1 MNDPNFRLQYTVF
14 LFNRIIAHSAYPVHV
29 PFCILQF
36 RSYRVKYIFPTP
48 PSLPMEFFILL
59 LVLGLLSGMVFTFVK
74 ACQVTSLEQKVRTL
88 ETEVARLKERLDPRS
103 SPRNVPAETRKS
115 LPAPAEFPVQ
125 AIRRLP
131 PAAPVREPSPS
142 PRHSVQTVRNIRPA
156 AALPASFSWEYFIG
170 AKLLSWIGGF
180 VLFLGTGFFVKYS
193 IDNDLISPEW
203 RVTLTYLAAAGLLG
217 AGLSRLRKKYP
228 ILSGTLTSTGIL
240 VLYLAT
246 CAGRMFYELPFF
258 TPAIATILLAATTA
272 AAFILAVWLR
282 FRVIAFLGIIGG
294 FLTPVILSTGQDH
307 TGTLFLYM
315 TILNAG
321 LLAVVAATR
330 WTGAGGAGLAAY
342 TILLMGWFD
351 EYGGPSHI
359 LAVVILSLC
368 TLLLYGGYGLY
379 AGTRQAE
386 PDRKGGPFLLA
397 FCAIAVTCLTAFR
410 LQAECSFRFLSP
422 SSHLLL
428 LLAGMLPMIALL
440 PLARAKS
447 TYWSCFLP
455 MGLFTVFY
463 FYQSSAEEASQ
474 STLWISS
481 QLQGLFCLFM
491 IPASYAVLSARTPSG
506 GAYLAELQPGVR
518 ISCFATAALAWLLVM
533 HPLSPSPFYVFL
545 TAATFCGM
553 AAWHRRGQALMA
565 AAAGYTI
572 AASYQDIHPAG
583 SAVIFL
589 AIFLLPL
596 LLVRRFRSGLLAWSA
611 SALAFPLFYLSWW
624 LFGTAHHPE
633 ATHFWDSTVAL
644 ACAAPPLLAALALRR
659 LPEETLLKR
668 SAILCFY
675 YGAAIG
681 MLTLAIGLQ
690 WTGAPLTV
698 AWSLEGLALLLLCGK
713 FPLPR
718 LAWTGFFL
726 LAFLFVR
733 NGLSQAFVQL
743 DPAGMPALRTM
754 FATMVFC
761 CMAGAWW
768 VQKKV
773 TPRLP
778 GGRSSGLRVLV
789 AALNIFGAILLFI
802 WMNTEIS
809 CGFAAPGDRPLMIQF
824 GSSVAQDLTI
834 SIAWSLFA
842 LGLIATGFDI
852 RSSRVRMAGLALL
865 GITLLKVVCYDISS
879 LGQLYRVG
887 ALVGLAAIVLISS
900 FLYQKFTMKLRNK
913 KKSQGEASKS

>member
-1 MNDPNFRLQYTVF
+1 
-14 LFNRIIAHSAYPVHV
+14 
-29 PFCILQF
+29 
-36 RSYRVKYIFPTP
+36 
-48 PSLPMEFFILL
+48 MEFFILL

-74 ACQVTSLEQKVRTL
+74 ACQVVSLEQKVRTL
-88 ETEVARLKERLDPRS
+88 ETEVARLQESLHPRP

-115 LPAPAEFPVQ
+115 LPAPSESPAQPV
-125 AIRRLP
+125 RTLP
-131 PAAPVREPSPS
+131 PAAPVREPVHALPS
-142 PRHSVQTVRNIRPA
+142 RHSLQPVRNAMPA
-156 AALPASFSWEYFIG
+156 PSRTASFSWEYFIG

-193 IDNDLISPEW
+193 IDNELISPEW
-203 RVTLTYLAAAGLLG
+203 RVGLTYLAAAVLLG
-217 AGLSRLRKKYP
+217 AGLSRLRRKYP

-258 TPAIATILLAATTA
+258 TPAMATILLAATTA
-272 AAFILAVWLR
+272 AAFMLAVRLR

-307 TGTLFLYM
+307 TVSLFLYM

-330 WTGAGGAGLAAY
+330 WTAAGGAGLAAY
-342 TILLMGWFD
+342 AILLMGWFD
-351 EYGGPSHI
+351 EYGGPSHVAAVAI
-359 LAVVILSLC
+359 LTLC

-379 AGTRQAE
+379 AGKRQAE
-386 PDRKGGPFLLA
+386 PEKQGAPFLLA
-397 FCAIAVTCLTAFR
+397 FCSIAVTCLTAFH
-410 LQAECSFRFLSP
+410 LELECSFRFLSA
-422 SSHLLL
+422 SCQTLLL
-428 LLAGMLPMIALL
+428 LTGMLPMIALL
-440 PLARAKS
+440 PLARARS
-447 TYWSCFLP
+447 TYWGCFLP
-455 MGLFTVFY
+455 MGLFTVFF
-463 FYQSSAEEASQ
+463 FYQSSAAGVAQ
-474 STLWISS
+474 SSLWLPAL
-481 QLQGLFCLFM
+481 LQGLFCLFL

-506 GAYLAELQPGVR
+506 GACLAELQPGVR
-518 ISCFATAALAWLLVM
+518 ISCFATAALAWLLVLY
-533 HPLSPSPFYVFL
+533 PPSPTPWYVFL
-545 TAATFCGM
+545 TAAAFCVM
-553 AAWHRRGQALMA
+553 AVRHQRGQALMV
-565 AAAGYTI
+565 AAAGYAL
-572 AASYQDIHPAG
+572 AAFCQQIHPAG
-583 SAVIFL
+583 SAAIFL
-589 AIFLLPL
+589 AVFLLPL
-596 LLVRRFRSGLLAWSA
+596 LLVRRFCGGLLAWSA
-611 SALAFPLFYLSWW
+611 SALAAPLFYFSWR
-624 LFGTAHHPE
+624 LFGMEHHPE
-633 ATHFWDSTVAL
+633 TTRFWEAAVAL
-644 ACAAPPLLAALALRR
+644 ICAAPPLLTALRLQR
-659 LPEETLLKR
+659 LPIETLLKR
-668 SAILCFY
+668 PAVLSFY
-675 YGAAIG
+675 YGAGIG

-698 AWSLEGLALLLLCGK
+698 AWSLEGLALLLLCGR

-718 LAWTGFFL
+718 LAWTGFLL
-726 LAFLFVR
+726 LAFLFIR
-733 NGLSQAFVQL
+733 YGLSRAFVQL
-743 DPAGMPALRTM
+743 DPAGMPALRTT

-768 VQKKV
+768 VRRKV

-778 GGRSSGLRVLV
+778 ECHKPRLHIMVTI
-789 AALNIFGAILLFI
+789 LNIFGAILLFI

-900 FLYQKFTMKLRNK
+900 FLYQKFNIKLRNK
-913 KKSQGEASKS
+913 KKTRGEAPKS

>member
-1 MNDPNFRLQYTVF
+1 
-14 LFNRIIAHSAYPVHV
+14 
-29 PFCILQF
+29 
-36 RSYRVKYIFPTP
+36 
-48 PSLPMEFFILL
+48 MEFFILL

-74 ACQVTSLEQKVRTL
+74 ACQVTFLEQKVYTL
-88 ETEVARLKERLDPRS
+88 ETEVARLKERLYPRS
-103 SPRNVPAETRKS
+103 SPQSPPAETRKS
-115 LPAPAEFPVQ
+115 LPAPAKFPAQ
-125 AIRRLP
+125 PIRRLP
-131 PAAPVREPSPS
+131 PTAPVRAPSPS
-142 PRHSVQTVRNIRPA
+142 PQHSVQAVRNTRAA

-203 RVTLTYLAAAGLLG
+203 RVTLTYLAAAVLLG
-217 AGLSRLRKKYP
+217 AGLSRLRRKYP

-246 CAGRMFYELPFF
+246 CAGRMFYQLPFF
-258 TPAIATILLAATTA
+258 TPTMATILLAATTA

-282 FRVIAFLGIIGG
+282 FQVIAFLGIIGG

-307 TGTLFLYM
+307 TATLFLYM

-321 LLAVVAATR
+321 LLAVAAATR
-330 WTGAGGAGLAAY
+330 WSAAGGTGLAAY

-351 EYGGPSHI
+351 EYGGPSHVA
-359 LAVVILSLC
+359 AVAILSLC

-379 AGTRQAE
+379 AGRRQAE
-386 PDRKGGPFLLA
+386 PDSKGRPFLLA
-397 FCAIAVTCLTAFR
+397 FCSIAVTCLTAFR
-410 LQAECSFRFLSP
+410 LESECSFRFLSA
-422 SSHLLL
+422 SSQALLL
-428 LLAGMLPMIALL
+428 LTGMLPMIALL
-440 PLARAKS
+440 PLARARS
-447 TYWSCFLP
+447 AYWGYFLP
-455 MGLFTVFY
+455 MGIFSVFF
-463 FYQSSAEEASQ
+463 FYQSSASGVAQ
-474 STLWISS
+474 SSLWLPAL
-481 QLQGLFCLFM
+481 LQGLFCLFI

-518 ISCFATAALAWLLVM
+518 MSCLTTAALAWLLVI
-533 HPLSPSPFYVFL
+533 HPSLSSPLYVFL
-545 TAATFCGM
+545 TAAAFCVM
-553 AAWHRRGQALMA
+553 AVRYRKGQALMV
-565 AAAGYTI
+565 AAAGYTL
-572 AASYQDIHPAG
+572 AAYCLQIHPAG
-583 SAVIFL
+583 SAAVFL
-589 AIFLLPL
+589 TLFLLPL
-596 LLVRRFRSGLLAWSA
+596 LLARRFRSGLLAWSS
-611 SALAFPLFYLSWW
+611 SALAAPLFYLSWR
-624 LFGTAHHPE
+624 LFGMDHHPE
-633 ATHFWDSTVAL
+633 ATRFWEAAVAL
-644 ACAAPPLLAALALRR
+644 TCAAPPLLGALYLQK
-659 LPEETLLKR
+659 LPSETLLKR
-668 SAILCFY
+668 SSVLSFY
-675 YGAAIG
+675 YGTGIG
-681 MLTLAIGLQ
+681 MLTLAISLQ

-718 LAWTGFFL
+718 LAWTGFLL

-733 NGLSQAFVQL
+733 DGLSQAFVQL
-743 DPAGMPALRTM
+743 DPDGMPALRTM

-768 VQKKV
+768 VQRKV
-773 TPRLP
+773 TPQLPENHRPRL
-778 GGRSSGLRVLV
+778 RIMVTI
-789 AALNIFGAILLFI
+789 LNILGAILLFI

-809 CGFAAPGDRPLMIQF
+809 CGFAAPGDRPLMIQL

-865 GITLLKVVCYDISS
+865 GITLLKAVCYDISS

-900 FLYQKFTMKLRNK
+900 FLYQKFNIKLRNK
-913 KKSQGEASKS
+913 KKPRGEAPKS

>member
-1 MNDPNFRLQYTVF
+1 
-14 LFNRIIAHSAYPVHV
+14 
-29 PFCILQF
+29 
-36 RSYRVKYIFPTP
+36 
-48 PSLPMEFFILL
+48 MEFFILL

-74 ACQVTSLEQKVRTL
+74 ACQVTFLEQKVYTL
-88 ETEVARLKERLDPRS
+88 ETEVARLKERLDPGS
-103 SPRNVPAETRKS
+103 SPQRPPAETRKS
-115 LPAPAEFPVQ
+115 LPAPAKFPAQ
-125 AIRRLP
+125 PIHRLP
-131 PAAPVREPSPS
+131 PTAPVREPSPS
-142 PRHSVQTVRNIRPA
+142 PQHSVQAVRNTRPA

-203 RVTLTYLAAAGLLG
+203 RVTLTYLAAAVLLG
-217 AGLSRLRKKYP
+217 AGLSRLRRKYP

-246 CAGRMFYELPFF
+246 CAGRMFYQLPFF
-258 TPAIATILLAATTA
+258 TPAMATILLAATTA

-282 FRVIAFLGIIGG
+282 FQVIAFLGIIGG

-307 TGTLFLYM
+307 TATLFLYM

-321 LLAVVAATR
+321 LLAVAAATR
-330 WTGAGGAGLAAY
+330 WSAAGGTGLAAY

-351 EYGGPSHI
+351 EYGGPSHVA
-359 LAVVILSLC
+359 AVAILSLC

-379 AGTRQAE
+379 AGRRQAE
-386 PDRKGGPFLLA
+386 PDSKGRPFLLA

-410 LQAECSFRFLSP
+410 LESECSFRFLSA
-422 SSHLLL
+422 SSQALLL
-428 LLAGMLPMIALL
+428 LTGMLPMIALL
-440 PLARAKS
+440 PLARARS
-447 TYWSCFLP
+447 AYWGYFLP
-455 MGLFTVFY
+455 MGIFTVFF
-463 FYQSSAEEASQ
+463 FYQSSASGVAQ
-474 STLWISS
+474 SSLWLPAL
-481 QLQGLFCLFM
+481 LQGLFCLFM

-518 ISCFATAALAWLLVM
+518 MSCLTTAALAWLLVI
-533 HPLSPSPFYVFL
+533 HPSLSSPLYVFL
-545 TAATFCGM
+545 TTAAFCVM
-553 AAWHRRGQALMA
+553 AVRYRKGQALMV
-565 AAAGYTI
+565 AAAGYTL
-572 AASYQDIHPAG
+572 AAYCLQIHPAG
-583 SAVIFL
+583 SAAVFL
-589 AIFLLPL
+589 TLFLLPL
-596 LLVRRFRSGLLAWSA
+596 LLARRFRSGLLAWSS
-611 SALAFPLFYLSWW
+611 SALAAPLFYLSWR
-624 LFGTAHHPE
+624 LFGMDYHPE
-633 ATHFWDSTVAL
+633 ATRFWEAAVAL
-644 ACAAPPLLAALALRR
+644 TCAAPPLLGALYLQK
-659 LPEETLLKR
+659 LPAETLLKR
-668 SAILCFY
+668 SSVLSFY
-675 YGAAIG
+675 YGTGIG

-718 LAWTGFFL
+718 LAWTGFLL

-733 NGLSQAFVQL
+733 DGLSQAFVQL
-743 DPAGMPALRTM
+743 DPDGMPALRTM

-768 VQKKV
+768 VQRKV
-773 TPRLP
+773 TPQLPENHRPRL
-778 GGRSSGLRVLV
+778 RIMVKI
-789 AALNIFGAILLFI
+789 LNILGAILLFI

-809 CGFAAPGDRPLMIQF
+809 CGFAAPGDRPLMIQL

-865 GITLLKVVCYDISS
+865 GITLLKAVCYDISS

-900 FLYQKFTMKLRNK
+900 FLYQKFNIKLRNK
-913 KKSQGEASKS
+913 KKPRGEAPKS

>member
-1 MNDPNFRLQYTVF
+1 
-14 LFNRIIAHSAYPVHV
+14 
-29 PFCILQF
+29 
-36 RSYRVKYIFPTP
+36 
-48 PSLPMEFFILL
+48 MEFFILL

-74 ACQVTSLEQKVRTL
+74 ACQVTFLEQKVYTL

-103 SPRNVPAETRKS
+103 SPQRPPAETRKS
-115 LPAPAEFPVQ
+115 LPAPAKFPAQ
-125 AIRRLP
+125 PIRRLP
-131 PAAPVREPSPS
+131 PTAPVREPSPS
-142 PRHSVQTVRNIRPA
+142 PQHSVQAVRNTRAA

-203 RVTLTYLAAAGLLG
+203 RVTLTYLAAAVLLG
-217 AGLSRLRKKYP
+217 AGLSRLRRKYP

-246 CAGRMFYELPFF
+246 CAGRMFYQLPFF
-258 TPAIATILLAATTA
+258 TPAMATILLAATTA

-282 FRVIAFLGIIGG
+282 FQVIAFLGIIGG

-307 TGTLFLYM
+307 TATLFLYM

-321 LLAVVAATR
+321 LLAVAAATK
-330 WTGAGGAGLAAY
+330 WSAAGGTGLAAY

-351 EYGGPSHI
+351 EYGGPSHVA
-359 LAVVILSLC
+359 AVAILSLC

-379 AGTRQAE
+379 AGRRQVE
-386 PDRKGGPFLLA
+386 PYSKGRPFLLA

-410 LQAECSFRFLSP
+410 LESECSFRFLSA
-422 SSHLLL
+422 SSQALLL
-428 LLAGMLPMIALL
+428 LTGMLPMIALL
-440 PLARAKS
+440 PLARARS
-447 TYWSCFLP
+447 AYWGYFLP
-455 MGLFTVFY
+455 MGIFTVFF
-463 FYQSSAEEASQ
+463 FYQSSASGVAQ
-474 STLWISS
+474 SSLWLPAL
-481 QLQGLFCLFM
+481 LQGLFCLFM

-518 ISCFATAALAWLLVM
+518 MSCLTTAALAWLLVI
-533 HPLSPSPFYVFL
+533 HPSLSSPLYVFL
-545 TAATFCGM
+545 TAAAFCVM
-553 AAWHRRGQALMA
+553 AVRYRKGQALMV
-565 AAAGYTI
+565 AAAGYTL
-572 AASYQDIHPAG
+572 AAYCLQIHPAG
-583 SAVIFL
+583 SAAVCL
-589 AIFLLPL
+589 TLFLLPL
-596 LLVRRFRSGLLAWSA
+596 LLARRFRSGLLAWSS
-611 SALAFPLFYLSWW
+611 SALAAPLFYLSWR
-624 LFGTAHHPE
+624 LFGMDHHPE
-633 ATHFWDSTVAL
+633 ATRFWEAAVAL
-644 ACAAPPLLAALALRR
+644 TCAAPPLLGALYLQK
-659 LPEETLLKR
+659 LPAETLLKR
-668 SAILCFY
+668 SSVLSFY
-675 YGAAIG
+675 YGTGIG
-681 MLTLAIGLQ
+681 MLTLAISLQ

-718 LAWTGFFL
+718 LAWTGFLL

-733 NGLSQAFVQL
+733 DGLSQAFVQL
-743 DPAGMPALRTM
+743 DPDGMPALRTM

-761 CMAGAWW
+761 CMAGDWW
-768 VQKKV
+768 VQRKV
-773 TPRLP
+773 TPQLPENHRPRL
-778 GGRSSGLRVLV
+778 RIMVTI
-789 AALNIFGAILLFI
+789 LNILGAILLFI

-809 CGFAAPGDRPLMIQF
+809 CGFAAPGDRPLMIQL

-865 GITLLKVVCYDISS
+865 GITLLKAVCYDISS

-900 FLYQKFTMKLRNK
+900 FLYQKFNIKLRNK
-913 KKSQGEASKS
+913 KKPRGEAPKS

>member
-1 MNDPNFRLQYTVF
+1 
-14 LFNRIIAHSAYPVHV
+14 
-29 PFCILQF
+29 
-36 RSYRVKYIFPTP
+36 
-48 PSLPMEFFILL
+48 MEFFILL
-59 LVLGLLSGMVFTFVK
+59 LVLSLLSGMVFTFVK
-74 ACQVTSLEQKVRTL
+74 ACQVTSLEKKVRTL
-88 ETEVARLKERLDPRS
+88 ETEVTRLKERLAPRS
-103 SPRNVPAETRKS
+103 SPQNASTENRKS
-115 LPAPAEFPVQ
+115 LP
-125 AIRRLP
+125 P
-131 PAAPVREPSPS
+131 PAATPEHPVRTLPSVVTVREPVPVLPDRNRVQPAQNAKPAPS
-142 PRHSVQTVRNIRPA
+142 
-156 AALPASFSWEYFIG
+156 LPASFSWEYFIG
-170 AKLLSWIGGF
+170 ARLLSWIGGF

-193 IDNDLISPEW
+193 IDNELISPEW
-203 RVTLTYLAAAGLLG
+203 RVALTYLAAAVLLG
-217 AGLSRLRKKYP
+217 AGLSRLKRRYP
-228 ILSGTLTSTGIL
+228 ILAGTLTSTGIL

-258 TPAIATILLAATTA
+258 TPAIATSLLAATTA
-272 AAFILAVWLR
+272 AAFILAVRLR
-282 FRVIAFLGIIGG
+282 FRVIVFLGIIGG

-307 TGTLFLYM
+307 TVSLFLYM

-330 WTGAGGAGLAAY
+330 WTAAGGAGLAAY

-359 LAVVILSLC
+359 AAVAILSLC

-379 AGTRQAE
+379 AGTRQAK

-410 LQAECSFRFLSP
+410 LESECSLRFLST
-422 SSHLLL
+422 SSQTLLL
-428 LLAGMLPMIALL
+428 LTGMLPMIALL
-440 PLARAKS
+440 PLARARS
-447 TYWSCFLP
+447 TYWGYFLP
-455 MGLFTVFY
+455 MGMFTVFF

-474 STLWISS
+474 SALWISS

-518 ISCFATAALAWLLVM
+518 ISCLATAALAWLLVM

-553 AAWHRRGQALMA
+553 AAWHRRGQPLMA

-572 AASYQDIHPAG
+572 AASYQDIHPV
-583 SAVIFL
+583 SSTVIFL

-596 LLVRRFRSGLLAWSA
+596 LLVRRFRSGLLAWSS

-633 ATHFWDSTVAL
+633 AVRFWDSAVAL
-644 ACAAPPLLAALALRR
+644 TCAAPPMLAALYLQR
-659 LPEETLLKR
+659 LPAETLLKR
-668 SAILCFY
+668 SATLSFY
-675 YGAAIG
+675 YGAGIG
-681 MLTLAIGLQ
+681 MVTLAIGLQ

-713 FPLPR
+713 FPLPK

-743 DPAGMPALRTM
+743 DPSGMPALRTM

-768 VQKKV
+768 VQRKV
-773 TPRLP
+773 APRLP
-778 GGRSSGLRVLV
+778 ENHRPLLRIMVTI
-789 AALNIFGAILLFI
+789 LNVFGAILLFI

-809 CGFAAPGDRPLMIQF
+809 CGFSAPGDHPLMIQF

-842 LGLIATGFDI
+842 LGLIATGLDI

-900 FLYQKFTMKLRNK
+900 FLYQKFNMKLRNK
-913 KKSQGEASKS
+913 KKPREEAPKS